1 MSKYIIADLR
11 NLRKGMTQM
20 ALYFSEDYLQ
30 ELTDKTDIVDY
41 ISQSV
46 HLKRAGSTYKGLCP
60 FHKEKTPSF
69 SVSPD
74 KQLFYCFGCGKG
86 GTVINFAMYMENL
99 DFVEAVKLL
108 AEKCGM
114 ELPDDDRRT
123 NESNLKKRQT
133 IYKINSISGRF
144 FYDKLSEP
152 CGVAARDYINRRQM
166 VQSTVNR
173 FGLGYAPDGN
183 LLLKYLREQG
193 FTDDE
198 IVESGVVGK
207 SENGDMYDR
216 FRNRLMFPIIDIR
229 KNIIGFGGRVLDD
242 SKPKYLNSPETAAFN
257 KSYNLFGLN
266 LAKNSNEDYLILV
279 EGYMDVIQL
288 HQHGL
293 NTAIATLGTALT
305 PEQARIIKRHK
316 SEVIIAYDSD
326 EAGQKATQRAIE
338 LLNEEDLRVRVLTMS
353 GSKDPDEYIKT
364 NGVGAFRKLITD
376 SQEQIEYKIRK
387 LRTKYNLD
395 DISQKSEYVNM
406 AAKEFITI
414 KSPVEQELY
423 VKKISAETGVS
434 AESIFAEMARL
445 RAIVDKNKE
454 ISNFRNQSVIR
465 TKKPADMQRTRC
477 LNAQKLVLNIMCYNK
492 KQAQYI
498 IENLSESDFDEE
510 LNQLFAVLKSIRQTG
525 SEPDARIIVSSMPN
539 TALTA
544 EILHDDKNID
554 DVEKAAKQ
562 SVDIIV
568 NYNKTKNLQNALKN
582 SDLTSDDKLNQI
594 NEVLSNKGK
603 GGENGS
609 EQ

>member
-1 MSKYIIADLR
+1 
-11 NLRKGMTQM
+11 M

-30 ELTDKTDIVDY
+30 ELIDKNDIVEY
-41 ISQSV
+41 ISKSV

-86 GTVINFAMYMENL
+86 GTVINFAMQQENL
-99 DFVEAVKLL
+99 DFVEAVKML

-114 ELPDDDRRT
+114 ELPEDDRRT

-133 IYKINSISGRF
+133 IYKINSVSGRF
-144 FYDKLSEP
+144 FYDKLFEP
-152 CGVAARDYINRRQM
+152 CGDAAKEYISKRQM
-166 VQSTVNR
+166 VQSTINR

-183 LLLKYLREQG
+183 VLLKHLREQG

-198 IVESGVVGK
+198 IVESGVVGR
-207 SENGDMYDR
+207 SENGDIYDR

-266 LAKNSNEDYLILV
+266 MAKNSSEDYLILV

-288 HQHGL
+288 HQHGI

-338 LLNEEDLRVRVLTMS
+338 LLNEEGLRVRVLTMP

-376 SQEQIEYKIRK
+376 SQEQIEYKIKK
-387 LRTKYNLD
+387 LKSKYNLD

-434 AESIFAEMARL
+434 SESIFAEMARL
-445 RAIVDKNKE
+445 RAISDKTKE
-454 ISNFRNQSVIR
+454 ISNFKNQSVIR
-465 TKKPADMQRTRC
+465 TQKPADMQKTRC
-477 LNAQKLVLNIMCYNK
+477 FNAQKLVLNIMCYNK
-492 KQAQYI
+492 NQAQHI
-498 IENLSESDFDEE
+498 IESLTEEDFDDE
-510 LNQLFAVLKSIRQTG
+510 LNQIFAILKVMRLNNT
-525 SEPDARIIVSSMPN
+525 EPDARLIVSSFPN
-539 TALTA
+539 TALAA

-554 DVEKAAKQ
+554 DAEKATKQ
-562 SVDIIV
+562 SIEIIM
-568 NYNKTKNLQNALKN
+568 NYNKTKKLRNALKN
-582 SDLTSDDKLNQI
+582 DGLSSDDKLNRI
-594 NEVLSNKGK
+594 KEVLSNKGK
-603 GGENGS
+603 GGEDGC

>member
-1 MSKYIIADLR
+1 
-11 NLRKGMTQM
+11 M

-30 ELTDKTDIVDY
+30 ELIDKNDIVEY
-41 ISQSV
+41 ISGSV

-86 GTVINFAMYMENL
+86 GTVINFAMQQENL

-114 ELPDDDRRT
+114 ELPENDRRT
-123 NESNLKKRQT
+123 NENNLKKRQT
-133 IYKINSISGRF
+133 IYKINSLSGRF
-144 FYDKLSEP
+144 FYNKLFEP
-152 CGVAARDYINRRQM
+152 CGAAARDYINRRQM

-183 LLLKYLREQG
+183 VLLKYLREEG

-207 SENGDMYDR
+207 SENGDIYDR

-266 LAKNSNEDYLILV
+266 LAKNSSEDYLILV

-288 HQHGL
+288 HQHGI

-316 SEVIIAYDSD
+316 TEVIIAYDSD

-338 LLNEEDLRVRVLTMS
+338 LLNEEGLRVRVLTMA

-376 SQEQIEYKIRK
+376 SQEHIEYKIRK
-387 LRTKYNLD
+387 LRARYNLE
-395 DISQKSEYVNM
+395 DIAQKSEYVNM
-406 AAKEFITI
+406 AAKEFIAI

-434 AESIFAEMARL
+434 PESIFAEMARL
-445 RAIVDKNKE
+445 RAINDKNKE
-454 ISNFRNQSVIR
+454 ISNFRNQSAIR
-465 TKKPADMQRTRC
+465 TQRPADLQRTRC
-477 LNAQKLVLNIMCYNK
+477 INAQKLVLNIMCYNQ

-498 IENLSESDFDEE
+498 MKNLTESDFDDE
-510 LNQLFAVLKSIRQTG
+510 LNQVFAVLKAIRESG
-525 SEPDARIIVSSMPN
+525 AEPDARIIVSSMPN
-539 TALTA
+539 TALVA
-544 EILHDDKNID
+544 EVLHDDKNID
-554 DVEKAAKQ
+554 DVEKATKQ
-562 SVDIIV
+562 SVEIII
-568 NYNKTKNLQNALKN
+568 NYNKTKNLHNALKN
-582 SDLTSDDKLNQI
+582 NDLTSDDKLNQI
-594 NEVLSNKGK
+594 KEVLSNKGK

>member
-1 MSKYIIADLR
+1 
-11 NLRKGMTQM
+11 M

-30 ELTDKTDIVDY
+30 ELIDKNDIVEY
-41 ISQSV
+41 ISRSV

-86 GTVINFAMYMENL
+86 GTVINFAMQQENL

-123 NESNLKKRQT
+123 NESNLKKRQN

-144 FYDKLSEP
+144 FYDKLFEA
-152 CGVAARDYINRRQM
+152 CGTAAREYISKRQM
-166 VQSTVNR
+166 VQATVNR

-183 LLLKYLREQG
+183 VLLKHLREQG

-207 SENGDMYDR
+207 SENGDIYDR

-229 KNIIGFGGRVLDD
+229 KNVIGFGGRVLDD

-266 LAKNSNEDYLILV
+266 LAKNSKEDYLILV

-288 HQHGL
+288 HQHGID
-293 NTAIATLGTALT
+293 TAIATLGTALT

-316 SEVIIAYDSD
+316 AEVIIAYDSD

-338 LLNEEDLRVRVLTMS
+338 LLNEEGLKVRVLTM
-353 GSKDPDEYIKT
+353 GESKDPDEYIKT

-376 SQEQIEYKIRK
+376 SQEQIEYKLKK
-387 LRTKYNLD
+387 LRSKYNLD
-395 DISQKSEYVNM
+395 DISQKSQYVNM

-423 VKKISAETGVS
+423 VKKIAAETGVS
-434 AESIFAEMARL
+434 SDSIFAEMARL
-445 RAIVDKNKE
+445 RAINDKSKE
-454 ISNFRNQSVIR
+454 ISNFRSQSVIR
-465 TKKPADMQRTRC
+465 TQKPSDMKRQRWV
-477 LNAQKLVLNIMCYNK
+477 NAQKLLLNIMCYNK
-492 KQAQYI
+492 IQAEYI
-498 IENLSESDFDEE
+498 MEHLSEADFDDE
-510 LNQLFAVLKSIRQTG
+510 LNQIFAILKAMYLSGTT
-525 SEPDARIIVSSMPN
+525 PDARLIVSSFPN
-539 TALTA
+539 TPLAA
-544 EILHDDKNID
+544 EVLHDDKNID
-554 DVEKAAKQ
+554 DAQKATNQ
-562 SVDIIV
+562 SIEIIK
-568 NYNKTKNLQNALKN
+568 NYNKTKSLQNALKN
-582 SDLTSDDKLNQI
+582 DGLSSVDKLNQI

-603 GGENGS
+603 GGENDS

>member
-1 MSKYIIADLR
+1 
-11 NLRKGMTQM
+11 M

-30 ELTDKTDIVDY
+30 ELIDKNDIVDY
-41 ISQSV
+41 ISKNV
-46 HLKRAGSTYKGLCP
+46 RLKRAGSTYKGLCP

-86 GTVINFAMYMENL
+86 GTVINYVMQQENL

-114 ELPDDDRRT
+114 DLPEDDRRT
-123 NESNLKKRQT
+123 NENNLKKRQT
-133 IYKINSISGRF
+133 IYKINSVSGRF
-144 FYDKLSEP
+144 FYDKLFEP
-152 CGVAARDYINRRQM
+152 CGAAARDYIKRRQM
-166 VQSTVNR
+166 AQSTVNR
-173 FGLGYAPDGN
+173 FGLGYAPEGN
-183 LLLKYLREQG
+183 VLLKYLREQG

-198 IVESGVVGK
+198 IVESGVVGR
-207 SENGDMYDR
+207 SENGDIYDR

-242 SKPKYLNSPETAAFN
+242 SKPKYLNSPETEAFN

-266 LAKNSNEDYLILV
+266 LSKNSAEDYLILV

-288 HQHGL
+288 HQHGI

-326 EAGQKATQRAIE
+326 EAGQKATHRAIE
-338 LLNEEDLRVRVLTMS
+338 LLNDEGLRVRVLTMT

-364 NGVGAFRKLITD
+364 NGVGAFRKLIVD
-376 SQEQIEYKIRK
+376 SQEQIEYKIMK
-387 LRTKYNLD
+387 LKSRYNLD
-395 DISQKSEYVNM
+395 DIAQKSEYVNL

-434 AESIFAEMARL
+434 AESIFAEMSRL
-445 RAIVDKNKE
+445 RAIADKNRE
-454 ISNFRNQSVIR
+454 ISNFRSQSAIR
-465 TKKPADMQRTRC
+465 TSKPADLQRTRC
-477 LNAQKLVLNIMCYNK
+477 KNAQKLVLNIMCYNK
-492 KQAQYI
+492 NQAEYI
-498 IENLSESDFDEE
+498 MENLAESDFDEE
-510 LNQLFAVLKSIRQTG
+510 IRRIFSAIKAIRQSG
-525 SEPDARIIVSSMPN
+525 AEPDARIIVSSMPDV
-539 TALTA
+539 ALAA

-554 DVEKAAKQ
+554 DPKKAARQ
-562 SVDIIV
+562 SVEIIL
-568 NYNKTKNLQNALKN
+568 NYNKTKNLRNALKN
-582 SDLTSDDKLNQI
+582 DDMTSDDKLNQI
-594 NEVLSNKGK
+594 KEVLSNKGK
-603 GGENGS
+603 GGDNGN

>member
-1 MSKYIIADLR
+1 
-11 NLRKGMTQM
+11 M

-30 ELTDKTDIVDY
+30 ELIDKNDIVDY
-41 ISQSV
+41 ISKNV
-46 HLKRAGSTYKGLCP
+46 RLKRAGSTYKGLCP

-86 GTVINFAMYMENL
+86 GTVINYVMQQENL

-114 ELPDDDRRT
+114 DLPEDDRRT
-123 NESNLKKRQT
+123 NENNLKKRQT
-133 IYKINSISGRF
+133 IYKINSVSGRF
-144 FYDKLSEP
+144 FYDKLFEP
-152 CGVAARDYINRRQM
+152 CGAAARDYIKRRQM
-166 VQSTVNR
+166 AQSTVNR
-173 FGLGYAPDGN
+173 FGLGYAPEGN
-183 LLLKYLREQG
+183 VLLKYLREQG

-198 IVESGVVGK
+198 IVESGVVGR
-207 SENGDMYDR
+207 SENGDIYDR

-242 SKPKYLNSPETAAFN
+242 SKPKYLNSPETEAFN

-266 LAKNSNEDYLILV
+266 LSKNSAEDYLILV

-288 HQHGL
+288 HQHGI

-326 EAGQKATQRAIE
+326 EAGQKATHRAIE
-338 LLNEEDLRVRVLTMS
+338 LLNDEGLRVRVLTMT

-364 NGVGAFRKLITD
+364 NGVGAFRKLIVD
-376 SQEQIEYKIRK
+376 SQEQIEYKIMK
-387 LRTKYNLD
+387 LKSRYNLD
-395 DISQKSEYVNM
+395 DIAQKSEYVNL

-434 AESIFAEMARL
+434 DESIFAEMSRL
-445 RAIVDKNKE
+445 RAIADKNRE
-454 ISNFRNQSVIR
+454 IGNFRSQSAIR
-465 TKKPADMQRTRC
+465 TSKPADLQRTRC
-477 LNAQKLVLNIMCYNK
+477 KNAQKLVLNIMCYNK
-492 KQAQYI
+492 NQAEYI
-498 IENLSESDFDEE
+498 MENLAESDFDEE
-510 LNQLFAVLKSIRQTG
+510 IRRIFSAIKAIRQSG
-525 SEPDARIIVSSMPN
+525 AEPDARIIVSSMPDV
-539 TALTA
+539 ALAA

-554 DVEKAAKQ
+554 DPKKAARQ
-562 SVDIIV
+562 SVEIIL
-568 NYNKTKNLQNALKN
+568 NYNKTKNLRNALKN
-582 SDLTSDDKLNQI
+582 DDMTSDDKLNQI
-594 NEVLSNKGK
+594 KEVLSNKGK
-603 GGENGS
+603 GGDNGN

>member
-1 MSKYIIADLR
+1 
-11 NLRKGMTQM
+11 M

-30 ELTDKTDIVDY
+30 ELIDKNDIVEY
-41 ISQSV
+41 ISRSV

-86 GTVINFAMYMENL
+86 GTVINFAMQQENL

-114 ELPDDDRRT
+114 ELPDDDRRV
-123 NESNLKKRQT
+123 NENSLKKRQN

-144 FYDKLSEP
+144 FYDKLFEQ
-152 CGVAARDYINRRQM
+152 CGASAREYIAKRQM
-166 VQSTVNR
+166 VQATVNR
-173 FGLGYAPDGN
+173 FGLGYAPEGN
-183 LLLKYLREQG
+183 ALLKHLREQG

-198 IVESGVVGK
+198 IVESGVVGR
-207 SENGDMYDR
+207 SENGDIYDR

-266 LAKNSNEDYLILV
+266 LAKNSNEEYLLLV

-288 HQHGL
+288 HQHGI

-316 SEVIIAYDSD
+316 AEVIIAYDSD

-338 LLNEEDLRVRVLTMS
+338 ILNEEGLRVRVLTMS
-353 GSKDPDEYIKT
+353 GSKDPDEYIKI
-364 NGVGAFRKLITD
+364 NGVGAFRKLIED
-376 SQEQIEYKIRK
+376 SQEQIEYKIKK
-387 LRTKYNLD
+387 LKAKYNLE
-395 DISQKSEYVNM
+395 DIAQKSEYVNM
-406 AAKEFITI
+406 AAREFITI

-434 AESIFAEMARL
+434 SESIFAEMARL
-445 RAIVDKNKE
+445 RSIAEKNKE
-454 ISNFRNQSVIR
+454 ISNFRAQSVIR
-465 TKKPADMQRTRC
+465 PQKNSDLQLMRC
-477 LNAQKLVLNIMCYNK
+477 KNAQKLVLNIMCYNK
-492 KQAQYI
+492 KQAEFI
-498 IENLSESDFDEE
+498 MDNLTDADFDGD
-510 LNQLFAVLKSIRQTG
+510 LSQIFSVLKSIRQSG
-525 SEPDARIIVSSMPN
+525 AEPDARIIVSSMSN
-539 TALTA
+539 VALAA

-554 DVEKAAKQ
+554 DAEKATKQ
-562 SVDIIV
+562 SVEIIL
-568 NYNKTKNLQNALKN
+568 NYNKTKNLQNALRN
-582 SDLTSDDKLNQI
+582 NDLSSDDKLNQI
-594 NEVLSNKGK
+594 KKVLSNKGK

>member
-1 MSKYIIADLR
+1 
-11 NLRKGMTQM
+11 M

-114 ELPDDDRRT
+114 DLPEDDRRT
-123 NESNLKKRQT
+123 NVSNLKKRQN

-152 CGVAARDYINRRQM
+152 CGAAARDYINRRQL
-166 VQSTVNR
+166 VRSTVNR
-173 FGLGYAPDGN
+173 FGIGYAPDGN
-183 LLLKYLREQG
+183 LLVKYLRDQG

-207 SENGDMYDR
+207 SENGDIYDR

-266 LAKNSNEDYLILV
+266 LAKNSNEDYFILV

-288 HQHGL
+288 HQHGI

-326 EAGQKATQRAIE
+326 DAGQKATHRAIE
-338 LLNEEDLRVRVLTMS
+338 LLNEEGLRVRVLTMS

-364 NGVGAFRKLITD
+364 NGVGAFKKLITD
-376 SQEQIEYKIRK
+376 SQEQIEYKIKK
-387 LRTKYNLD
+387 LRIKYNLN

-406 AAKEFITI
+406 AAREFITI

-434 AESIFAEMARL
+434 AESIFAEMSRL
-445 RAIVDKNKE
+445 RAIADKNKE
-454 ISNFRNQSVIR
+454 IFNFRNQSVIR

-525 SEPDARIIVSSMPN
+525 SEPNARIIVSSMQN

-568 NYNKTKNLQNALKN
+568 NYNKTKILRNALEN

>member
-1 MSKYIIADLR
+1 
-11 NLRKGMTQM
+11 M

-30 ELTDKTDIVDY
+30 ELIDKNDIVDY
-41 ISQSV
+41 ISKSV
-46 HLKRAGSTYKGLCP
+46 RLKRAGSTYKGLCP

-86 GTVINFAMYMENL
+86 GTVINYVMQQENL
-99 DFVEAVKLL
+99 DFVESVKLL

-114 ELPDDDRRT
+114 DLPEDDRRT
-123 NESNLKKRQT
+123 NESNIKKRQT
-133 IYKINSISGRF
+133 IYKINSLSGRF
-144 FYDKLSEP
+144 FYDRLFEP
-152 CGVAARDYINRRQM
+152 CGNAARDYIERRQLI
-166 VQSTVNR
+166 QSTVNK

-183 LLLKYLREQG
+183 VLLKYLREQG

-198 IVESGVVGK
+198 IVESGVAGK
-207 SENGDMYDR
+207 SENGDIYDR

-266 LAKNSNEDYLILV
+266 LAKNSGEDFLILV

-288 HQHGL
+288 HQHGI
-293 NTAIATLGTALT
+293 NSAIATLGTALT
-305 PEQARIIKRHK
+305 PEQARIIKRYK
-316 SEVIIAYDSD
+316 NEVIIAYDSD

-338 LLNEEDLRVRVLTMS
+338 LLNEEGLRVRVLIMP
-353 GSKDPDEYIKT
+353 GSKDPDEYIKA

-376 SQEQIEYKIRK
+376 SQEQIEYKIMK
-387 LRTKYNLD
+387 LKSKYNLD
-395 DISQKSEYVNM
+395 DIAQKSEYVNL

-445 RAIVDKNKE
+445 RAIAEKNRE
-454 ISNFRNQSVIR
+454 ISNFRSQSAIR
-465 TKKPADMQRTRC
+465 TQKPADLQKARC
-477 LNAQKLVLNIMCYNK
+477 KNAQKLVLNIMCYNK
-492 KQAQYI
+492 KQAEYI
-498 IENLSESDFDEE
+498 IENLTENDFDEE
-510 LNQLFAVLKSIRQTG
+510 TRLIFSSLKSIRESG

-539 TALTA
+539 VALAA

-554 DVEKAAKQ
+554 DPEKAAKQ
-562 SVDIIV
+562 SVEIIL
-568 NYNKTKNLQNALKN
+568 NYNKTRNLRNALTN
-582 SDLTSDDKLNQI
+582 DTMTSEDKLNQI
-594 NEVLSNKGK
+594 KEVLSNKGK
-603 GGENGS
+603 GGYDGS

>member
-1 MSKYIIADLR
+1 M
-11 NLRKGMTQM
+11 KGKTQM

-30 ELTDKTDIVDY
+30 ELIDKNDIVEY
-41 ISQSV
+41 ISRSV

-86 GTVINFAMYMENL
+86 GTVVNFVMQQENL

-114 ELPDDDRRT
+114 ELPENDRRT
-123 NESNLKKRQT
+123 NENNLKKRQT

-144 FYDKLSEP
+144 FYDKLFEP
-152 CGVAARDYINRRQM
+152 CGTAAREYISKRQM
-166 VQSTVNR
+166 VQSTINK

-183 LLLKYLREQG
+183 LLLKHLREQG

-207 SENGDMYDR
+207 SENGDIYDR

-266 LAKNSNEDYLILV
+266 IAKNSNEDYLILV

-288 HQHGL
+288 HQHGI

-316 SEVIIAYDSD
+316 AEVIIAYDSD

-338 LLNEEDLRVRVLTMS
+338 LLNDEGLRVRVLTMS
-353 GSKDPDEYIKT
+353 ASKDPDEYIKA
-364 NGVGAFRKLITD
+364 NGVGAFRKLITA
-376 SQEQIEYKIRK
+376 SQEQIEYKIQK
-387 LRTKYNLD
+387 LKAKYNLE

-406 AAKEFITI
+406 AAKEFISI

-434 AESIFAEMARL
+434 PESIFAEMARL
-445 RAIVDKNKE
+445 RAIAYKNKE
-454 ISNFRNQSVIR
+454 ISNFKAQSVIR
-465 TKKPADMQRTRC
+465 TKTPADIQRTRC
-477 LNAQKLVLNIMCYNK
+477 LNAQKLILNIMCYNK
-492 KQAQYI
+492 KQALYI
-498 IENLSESDFDEE
+498 MENLKETDFDES
-510 LNQLFAVLKSIRQTG
+510 LIPIFTTLKNLRQNNQ
-525 SEPDARIIVSSMPN
+525 EPDARIIVSSMSD

-544 EILHDDKNID
+544 EVLHDDKNID
-554 DVEKAAKQ
+554 DIEKATLQ
-562 SVDIIV
+562 SIEIIL
-568 NYNKTKNLQNALKN
+568 NYNKTKFLHNALKN
-582 SDLTSDDKLNQI
+582 DDLTSDDKLNQI
-594 NEVLSNKGK
+594 KEVFSNKGK
-603 GGENGS
+603 GGENGN
-609 EQ
+609 E

>member
-1 MSKYIIADLR
+1 
-11 NLRKGMTQM
+11 M

-30 ELTDKTDIVDY
+30 ELIDKNDIVEY
-41 ISQSV
+41 ISRSV

-86 GTVINFAMYMENL
+86 GTVINFAMQQENL

-114 ELPDDDRRT
+114 ELPEDDRRT
-123 NESNLKKRQT
+123 NEDNLKKRQN
-133 IYKINSISGRF
+133 IYKINSLAGRF
-144 FYDKLSEP
+144 FYDKLFEP
-152 CGVAARDYINRRQM
+152 CGTAAREYINRRQM
-166 VQSTVNR
+166 VQSTINR

-183 LLLKYLREQG
+183 VLLKYLREQG

-207 SENGDMYDR
+207 SENGDIYDR
-216 FRNRLMFPIIDIR
+216 FRNRLMFPIIDVR

-266 LAKNSNEDYLILV
+266 LAKNSTEDYLILV

-288 HQHGL
+288 HQHGV

-316 SEVIIAYDSD
+316 GEVIIAYDSD

-338 LLNEEDLRVRVLTMS
+338 LLNEEGLRVRVLTM
-353 GSKDPDEYIKT
+353 GESKDPDEYIKN
-364 NGVGAFRKLITD
+364 NGVGAFRKLISD
-376 SQEQIEYKIRK
+376 SQEQIEYKLKK
-387 LRTKYNLD
+387 LKEKYNLN
-395 DISQKSEYVNM
+395 DITQKSEYVNN
-406 AAKEFITI
+406 AAKEFNGI

-434 AESIFAEMARL
+434 PESIFAEMARL
-445 RAIVDKNKE
+445 RAIAQKGKE
-454 ISNFRNQSVIR
+454 MENFRSQSAIR
-465 TKKPADMQRTRC
+465 TQKPADMQKIRC
-477 LNAQKLVLNIMCYNK
+477 INAQKLLLNIMCYNK
-492 KQAQYI
+492 KQAQFI
-498 IENLSESDFDEE
+498 TENLTEADFEDE
-510 LNQLFAVLKSIRQTG
+510 LGQIFSHLKGIRQSG
-525 SEPDARIIVSSMPN
+525 KEPDARIIVSSMSN
-539 TALTA
+539 TPLAA
-544 EILHDDKNID
+544 EVLHDDKNID
-554 DVEKAAKQ
+554 DAEKATRQ
-562 SVDIIV
+562 SVEIIK
-568 NYNKTKNLQNALKN
+568 NYNKTKILTNALKN
-582 SDLTSDDKLNQI
+582 DDLSSDDKLNRI
-594 NEVLSNKGK
+594 KEVLSNKGK

>member
-1 MSKYIIADLR
+1 
-11 NLRKGMTQM
+11 M
-20 ALYFSEDYLQ
+20 ALYFSEDYIQ
-30 ELTDKTDIVDY
+30 ELIDKNDIVEY
-41 ISQSV
+41 ISRSV
-46 HLKRAGSTYKGLCP
+46 RLKRTGSTFKGLCP

-86 GTVINFAMYMENL
+86 GTVINYVMQQENL
-99 DFVEAVKLL
+99 DFVESVKLL

-114 ELPDDDRRT
+114 ELPEDDRRT
-123 NESNLKKRQT
+123 NENNLKKRQT

-144 FYDKLSEP
+144 FYDKLYEP
-152 CGVAARDYINRRQM
+152 CGIAARDYINRRQI

-183 LLLKYLREQG
+183 LLLKHLREQG
-193 FTDDE
+193 FSDDE
-198 IVESGVVGK
+198 IVESGVAGK
-207 SENGDMYDR
+207 SENGDIYDR

-266 LAKNSNEDYLILV
+266 IAKNSSEDYLILV

-288 HQHGL
+288 HQHGI

-305 PEQARIIKRHK
+305 PEQSRIIKRHK
-316 SEVIIAYDSD
+316 NEVIIAYDSD

-338 LLNEEDLRVRVLTMS
+338 LLNEDGLRVRVLTMS

-376 SQEQIEYKIRK
+376 SQEQIEYKIMK
-387 LRTKYNLD
+387 LKSRYNLD
-395 DISQKSEYVNM
+395 DISQKSEYVSL

-434 AESIFAEMARL
+434 PESIFAEMARL
-445 RAIVDKNKE
+445 KAIADKNKS
-454 ISNFRNQSVIR
+454 ISNFRSQSAIR
-465 TKKPADMQRTRC
+465 TAKPLDLERSRC
-477 LNAQKLVLNIMCYNK
+477 KEAQKLVLNIMCYNK
-492 KQAQYI
+492 KQAKYI
-498 IENLSESDFDEE
+498 MENLAEADFDEE
-510 LNQLFAVLKSIRQTG
+510 TARLFSSIKAIRQSG
-525 SEPDARIIVSSMPN
+525 AEPDARIIVSSMPDV
-539 TALTA
+539 ALAA

-554 DVEKAAKQ
+554 DPEKAARQ
-562 SVDIIV
+562 SVQIIL
-568 NYNKTKNLQNALKN
+568 NYNKAKILRNALKN
-582 SDLTSDDKLNQI
+582 DQMTSEDKLNQI
-594 NEVLSNKGK
+594 KEVLSNKGK
-603 GGENGS
+603 GGDNGS

>member
-1 MSKYIIADLR
+1 
-11 NLRKGMTQM
+11 M

-30 ELTDKTDIVDY
+30 ELIDKNDIVEY
-41 ISQSV
+41 ISRSV

-86 GTVINFAMYMENL
+86 GTVINFAMQQENL

-114 ELPDDDRRT
+114 ELPEDDRRT
-123 NESNLKKRQT
+123 NENNLKKRQN
-133 IYKINSISGRF
+133 IYKINSLTGRF
-144 FYDKLSEP
+144 FYDKLFEP
-152 CGVAARDYINRRQM
+152 CGAAARDYINRRQM
-166 VQSTVNR
+166 VQSTINR

-183 LLLKYLREQG
+183 VLLKYLREQG

-207 SENGDMYDR
+207 SENGDIYDR

-266 LAKNSNEDYLILV
+266 LAKNSGEDYLILV

-288 HQHGL
+288 HQHGI

-316 SEVIIAYDSD
+316 TEVIIAYDSD

-338 LLNEEDLRVRVLTMS
+338 LLNEEGLRVRVLTMA

-364 NGVGAFRKLITD
+364 NGVGAFRKLIAD
-376 SQEQIEYKIRK
+376 SQEQIEYKIKK
-387 LRTKYNLD
+387 LKSKYNLD

-406 AAKEFITI
+406 AAKEFNTI

-434 AESIFAEMARL
+434 PESIFAEMARL
-445 RAIVDKNKE
+445 RAIADKGKE
-454 ISNFRNQSVIR
+454 ISNFRSQSAIR
-465 TKKPADMQRTRC
+465 TQKPADLQRTRC
-477 LNAQKLVLNIMCYNK
+477 TNAQKLVLNIMCYNK
-492 KQAQYI
+492 NQAQYI
-498 IENLSESDFDEE
+498 MENLSESDFDED
-510 LNQLFAVLKSIRQTG
+510 LNQIFAVLKAMRQNGT
-525 SEPDARIIVSSMPN
+525 EPDARIIVSSLPN
-539 TALTA
+539 TALAA
-544 EILHDDKNID
+544 EVLHDDKNID
-554 DVEKAAKQ
+554 DVEKATKQ
-562 SVDIIV
+562 SVEIII
-568 NYNKTKNLQNALKN
+568 NYNKTKNLRNALKN
-582 SDLTSDDKLNQI
+582 DDLTSDDKLNQI
-594 NEVLSNKGK
+594 KEVLSNKGK

>member
-1 MSKYIIADLR
+1 
-11 NLRKGMTQM
+11 M

-30 ELTDKTDIVDY
+30 ELIEKNDIVDY
-41 ISQSV
+41 ISKSV
-46 HLKRAGSTYKGLCP
+46 RLKRAGSTYKGLCP

-86 GTVINFAMYMENL
+86 GTVINYVMQQENL
-99 DFVEAVKLL
+99 DFVESVKLL

-114 ELPDDDRRT
+114 DLPEDDRRT
-123 NESNLKKRQT
+123 NENNLKKRQT
-133 IYKINSISGRF
+133 IYKINSVSGRF
-144 FYDKLSEP
+144 FYDKLFEP
-152 CGVAARDYINRRQM
+152 CGAAAKDYINRRQV
-166 VQSTVNR
+166 VQSTLNR

-183 LLLKYLREQG
+183 LLLKHLREQG

-198 IVESGVVGK
+198 IVESGVVVR
-207 SENGDMYDR
+207 SENGDIYDR
-216 FRNRLMFPIIDIR
+216 FRNRLMFPIIDVR
-229 KNIIGFGGRVLDD
+229 KNVIGFGGRVLDD

-266 LAKNSNEDYLILV
+266 LAKNSPEDYLILV

-288 HQHGL
+288 HQHGI

-326 EAGQKATQRAIE
+326 EAGQKATHRAIE
-338 LLNEEDLRVRVLTMS
+338 LLNEEGLRVRVLTMA

-364 NGVGAFRKLITD
+364 NGVGAFRKLISI
-376 SQEQIEYKIRK
+376 SQEQIEYKIMK
-387 LRTKYNLD
+387 LKSRYNLD
-395 DISQKSEYVNM
+395 DISQKSEYVNL

-445 RAIVDKNKE
+445 KAIADKNKE
-454 ISNFRNQSVIR
+454 ISSFRSQSAIR
-465 TKKPADMQRTRC
+465 TSTPADLQLARC
-477 LNAQKLVLNIMCYNK
+477 KNAQKLVLNIMCYNK
-492 KQAQYI
+492 KQAEYI
-498 IENLSESDFDEE
+498 MENLTESDFDEE
-510 LNQLFAVLKSIRQTG
+510 TGSIFSAIKAIRQNGT
-525 SEPDARIIVSSMPN
+525 EPDARLLVSSMADV
-539 TALTA
+539 ALAA

-554 DVEKAAKQ
+554 DPEKAARQ
-562 SVDIIV
+562 SVEIILK
-568 NYNKTKNLQNALKN
+568 YNETRKMRNLLKN
-582 SDLTSDDKLNQI
+582 DSLSSKDKLNQI

-603 GGENGS
+603 GGYNGS

>member
-1 MSKYIIADLR
+1 
-11 NLRKGMTQM
+11 M

-30 ELTDKTDIVDY
+30 ELIDKNDIVEY
-41 ISQSV
+41 ISRSV

-86 GTVINFAMYMENL
+86 GTVINFAMQQENL

-123 NESNLKKRQT
+123 NENNLKKRQN

-144 FYDKLSEP
+144 FYNKLFEP
-152 CGVAARDYINRRQM
+152 CGGAAREYIAKRQM
-166 VQSTVNR
+166 AQATVNR

-183 LLLKYLREQG
+183 ALLKHLREQG

-207 SENGDMYDR
+207 SENGDIYDR

-266 LAKNSNEDYLILV
+266 IAKNSNEDFLILV

-288 HQHGL
+288 HQHGVDC
-293 NTAIATLGTALT
+293 AIATLGTALT

-338 LLNEEDLRVRVLTMS
+338 LLNEEGLRVRVLTMAE
-353 GSKDPDEYIKT
+353 SKDPDEYIKT

-376 SQEQIEYKIRK
+376 SQEQIEYKIKK
-387 LRTKYNLD
+387 LKAKYNID
-395 DISQKSEYVNM
+395 DIAQKSEYVNM

-445 RAIVDKNKE
+445 RAINDKTKE
-454 ISNFRNQSVIR
+454 ISNFRSQSVIR
-465 TKKPADMQRTRC
+465 TQKPSDMKRQRC
-477 LNAQKLVLNIMCYNK
+477 VNAQKLLLNIMCYNK
-492 KQAQYI
+492 TQAQYI
-498 IENLSESDFDEE
+498 MENLTEADFDDE
-510 LNQLFAVLKSIRQTG
+510 LNQIFAILKAMHQSG
-525 SEPDARIIVSSMPN
+525 STPDARLIVSSFPN
-539 TALTA
+539 TPLAA
-544 EILHDDKNID
+544 EVLHDDKNID
-554 DVEKAAKQ
+554 DVEKATKQ
-562 SVDIIV
+562 SIEIIT
-568 NYNKTKNLQNALKN
+568 NYNKTKILQNALKN
-582 SDLTSDDKLNQI
+582 DGLSSYDKLNQI

-603 GGENGS
+603 GGENDS

>member
-1 MSKYIIADLR
+1 
-11 NLRKGMTQM
+11 M

-30 ELTDKTDIVDY
+30 ELIDKNDIVEY
-41 ISQSV
+41 ISRSV

-86 GTVINFAMYMENL
+86 GTVINFAMQQENL

-123 NESNLKKRQT
+123 NENNLKKRQN

-144 FYDKLSEP
+144 FYDKLFEP
-152 CGVAARDYINRRQM
+152 CGGAAREYIAGRQM
-166 VQSTVNR
+166 AQATVNR

-183 LLLKYLREQG
+183 ALLKHLREQG

-207 SENGDMYDR
+207 SENGDIYDR

-266 LAKNSNEDYLILV
+266 LAKNSNEDFLILV

-288 HQHGL
+288 HQHGVDC
-293 NTAIATLGTALT
+293 AIATLGTALT

-338 LLNEEDLRVRVLTMS
+338 LLNEEGLRVRVLTMAE
-353 GSKDPDEYIKT
+353 SKDPDEYIKS

-376 SQEQIEYKIRK
+376 SQEQIEYKIKK
-387 LRTKYNLD
+387 LKAKYNLN
-395 DISQKSEYVNM
+395 DIAQKSEYVNL

-445 RAIVDKNKE
+445 RAINDKTKE
-454 ISNFRNQSVIR
+454 ISNFRSQSVIR
-465 TKKPADMQRTRC
+465 TQKPSDMKRQRC
-477 LNAQKLVLNIMCYNK
+477 VNAQKLLLNIMCYNK
-492 KQAQYI
+492 TQAQYI
-498 IENLSESDFDEE
+498 MENLTEADFDDE
-510 LNQLFAVLKSIRQTG
+510 LNQIFAILKAMHQSGAT
-525 SEPDARIIVSSMPN
+525 PDARLIVSSFPN
-539 TALTA
+539 TPLAA
-544 EILHDDKNID
+544 EVLHDDKNID
-554 DVEKAAKQ
+554 DVQKATKQ
-562 SVDIIV
+562 SIEIIS
-568 NYNKTKNLQNALKN
+568 NYNKTKILQNALKN
-582 SDLTSDDKLNQI
+582 DGLSSYDKLNQI

-603 GGENGS
+603 GGENDS

>member
-1 MSKYIIADLR
+1 
-11 NLRKGMTQM
+11 M

-30 ELTDKTDIVDY
+30 ELIDKNDIVDY
-41 ISQSV
+41 ISKSV
-46 HLKRAGSTYKGLCP
+46 RLKRAGSTYKGLCP

-86 GTVINFAMYMENL
+86 GTVINYVMQQENL
-99 DFVEAVKLL
+99 DFVESVKLL

-114 ELPDDDRRT
+114 DLPEDDRRT
-123 NESNLKKRQT
+123 NENNLKKRQT
-133 IYKINSISGRF
+133 IYKINSVSGRF
-144 FYDKLSEP
+144 FYDKLFEP
-152 CGVAARDYINRRQM
+152 CGAAARDYINRRQM
-166 VQSTVNR
+166 VQSTINR

-183 LLLKYLREQG
+183 LLLKHLREQG

-198 IVESGVVGK
+198 IIESGVVGR
-207 SENGDMYDR
+207 SENGDIYDR
-216 FRNRLMFPIIDIR
+216 FRNRLIFPIIDVR

-266 LAKNSNEDYLILV
+266 LAKNSAEDYLILV

-288 HQHGL
+288 HQHGI

-326 EAGQKATQRAIE
+326 EAGQKATHRAIE
-338 LLNEEDLRVRVLTMS
+338 LLNEEGLRVRVLSMA
-353 GSKDPDEYIKT
+353 GSKDPDEYIKA
-364 NGVGAFRKLITD
+364 NGVGAFRKLI
-376 SQEQIEYKIRK
+376 SNSKEQIEYKIMK
-387 LRTKYNLD
+387 LKSMYNLD
-395 DISQKSEYVNM
+395 DISQKSEYVNL

-445 RAIVDKNKE
+445 RAIADKNRE
-454 ISNFRNQSVIR
+454 ISNFRSHSAIR
-465 TKKPADMQRTRC
+465 TSSPADLQLARC
-477 LNAQKLVLNIMCYNK
+477 KNAQKLVLNIMCYHK
-492 KQAQYI
+492 RQAEYI
-498 IENLSESDFDEE
+498 MENLSESDFDEE
-510 LNQLFAVLKSIRQTG
+510 ASPIFSAIKTIRQNG
-525 SEPDARIIVSSMPN
+525 SEPDPRLLVSSMADV
-539 TALTA
+539 ALAA

-554 DVEKAAKQ
+554 DPEKAARQ
-562 SVDIIV
+562 SVEIILK
-568 NYNKTKNLQNALKN
+568 YNETKKMRNLLKN
-582 SDLTSDDKLNQI
+582 DSLTSKDKLNQI

-603 GGENGS
+603 GGYNGS

>member
-1 MSKYIIADLR
+1 
-11 NLRKGMTQM
+11 M

-30 ELTDKTDIVDY
+30 ELIDKNDIVDY
-41 ISQSV
+41 ISKNV
-46 HLKRAGSTYKGLCP
+46 RLKRAGSTYKGLCP

-86 GTVINFAMYMENL
+86 GTVINYVMQQENL

-114 ELPDDDRRT
+114 DLPEDDRRT
-123 NESNLKKRQT
+123 NENNLKKRQT
-133 IYKINSISGRF
+133 IYKINSVSGRF
-144 FYDKLSEP
+144 FYDKLFEP
-152 CGVAARDYINRRQM
+152 CGAAARDYIKRRQM
-166 VQSTVNR
+166 AQSTVNR
-173 FGLGYAPDGN
+173 FGLGYAPEGN
-183 LLLKYLREQG
+183 VLLKYLREQG

-198 IVESGVVGK
+198 IVESGVVGR
-207 SENGDMYDR
+207 SENGDIYDR

-242 SKPKYLNSPETAAFN
+242 SKPKYLNSPETEAFN

-266 LAKNSNEDYLILV
+266 LSKNSAEDYLILV

-288 HQHGL
+288 HQHGI

-326 EAGQKATQRAIE
+326 EAGQKATHRAIE
-338 LLNEEDLRVRVLTMS
+338 LLNDEGLRVRVLTMT

-364 NGVGAFRKLITD
+364 NGVGAFRKLIVD
-376 SQEQIEYKIRK
+376 SQEQIEYKIMK
-387 LRTKYNLD
+387 LKSRYNLD
-395 DISQKSEYVNM
+395 DIAQKSEYVNL

-434 AESIFAEMARL
+434 DESIFAEMSRL
-445 RAIVDKNKE
+445 RAIADKNRE
-454 ISNFRNQSVIR
+454 IGNFRSQSAIR
-465 TKKPADMQRTRC
+465 TSKPADLQRTRC
-477 LNAQKLVLNIMCYNK
+477 KNAQKLVLNIMCYNK
-492 KQAQYI
+492 NQAEYI
-498 IENLSESDFDEE
+498 MENLAESDFDEE
-510 LNQLFAVLKSIRQTG
+510 IRRIFSAIKAIRQSG
-525 SEPDARIIVSSMPN
+525 VEPDARIIVSSMPDV
-539 TALTA
+539 ALAA

-554 DVEKAAKQ
+554 DPKKAARQ
-562 SVDIIV
+562 SVEIIL
-568 NYNKTKNLQNALKN
+568 NYNKTKNLRNALKN
-582 SDLTSDDKLNQI
+582 DDMTSDDKLNQI
-594 NEVLSNKGK
+594 KEVLSNKGK
-603 GGENGS
+603 GGDNGN

>member
-1 MSKYIIADLR
+1 MANFYSDELISEVIAA
-11 NLRKGMTQM
+11 N
-20 ALYFSEDYLQ
+20 
-30 ELTDKTDIVDY
+30 DIVDIASGY
-41 ISQSV
+41 MKLQRS
-46 HLKRAGSTYKGLCP
+46 GNGYKGLCP
-60 FHKEKTPSF
+60 FHSEKTPSF
-69 SVSPD
+69 HISAD
-74 KQLFYCFGCGKG
+74 KQLYHCFGCGVG
-86 GTVINFAMYMENL
+86 GSSLQFIMNIENL
-99 DFVEAVKLL
+99 DFVEAVKML

-114 ELPDDDRRT
+114 ELPEDDRRT
-123 NESNLKKRQT
+123 NENNLKKRQT

-144 FYDKLSEP
+144 FYDKLYEN
-152 CGVAARDYINRRQM
+152 CGIAAREYIERRQM

-183 LLLKYLREQG
+183 LLLKHLREQG

-198 IVESGVVGK
+198 IIESGVVGK
-207 SENGDMYDR
+207 SENGDIYDR

-266 LAKNSNEDYLILV
+266 LAKNSSEDYLILV

-288 HQHGL
+288 HQHSI

-316 SEVIIAYDSD
+316 GEVIIAYDSD

-338 LLNEEDLRVRVLTMS
+338 LLNEEGLRVRVLTMP

-376 SQEQIEYKIRK
+376 SQEQIEYKIKK
-387 LRTKYNLD
+387 LKAKYNLD
-395 DISQKSEYVNM
+395 DISQKAEYVNM
-406 AAKEFITI
+406 VAKELISI

-434 AESIFAEMARL
+434 VESIFAEMARL
-445 RAIVDKNKE
+445 KAISDKSRE
-454 ISNFRNQSVIR
+454 ISNFRSQSVIR
-465 TKKPADMQRTRC
+465 TTKPSDLQYSRYRE
-477 LNAQKLVLNIMCYNK
+477 AQKLVLNVMCYNK
-492 KQAQYI
+492 KQAEYI
-498 IENLSESDFDEE
+498 MEALAETDFDEE
-510 LNQLFAVLKSIRQTG
+510 TSRIFSTIKSIRQNG
-525 SEPDARIIVSSMPN
+525 SEPDARMLVSSMPDV
-539 TALTA
+539 ALAA

-554 DVEKAAKQ
+554 NPEKAARQ
-562 SVDIIV
+562 SVEIITS
-568 NYNKTKNLQNALKN
+568 YNKTKKLRNALKN
-582 SDLTSDDKLNQI
+582 DQMTSYDKLNQI
-594 NEVLSNKGK
+594 KEVLSNKGK
-603 GGENGS
+603 GGDNGS